1 MKKQRL
7 LELAGVVTE
16 NEGSVQEE
24 LIDAIHTR
32 LSTIGAHAA
41 AHAKIEGDLESA
53 FDMAAGE
60 AITIVRKILS
70 KHGIS

>member
-24 LIDAIHTR
+24 LIDAIHSR
-32 LSTIGAHAA
+32 LSTIGEQAA
-41 AHAKIEGDLESA
+41 ENDDLEGDLESA